1 MAALLA
7 LAGCAV
13 PPPVAAP
20 ARPDPGFQQVIAMA
34 AAQVK
39 RCYRT
44 PLGMRHAGRAIA
56 VTLGVRYAPDGTLA
70 APPAL
75 VAERGVTPD
84 NAVYARP
91 LAEAA
96 AAAVVQCSPLRL
108 PPEYY
113 RGGWEAFELT
123 FAFGA
128 VA

>member
-1 MAALLA
+1 
-7 LAGCAV
+7 
-13 PPPVAAP
+13 
-20 ARPDPGFQQVIAMA
+20 MA

-44 PLGMRHAGRAIA
+44 PPRMRHAGRSIA
-56 VTLGVRYAPDGTLA
+56 VTLGVHYAPDGTLA
-70 APPAL
+70 APPVL
-75 VAERGVTPD
+75 VAERGVTPE
-84 NAVYARP
+84 NAVYAGP

-96 AAAVVQCSPLRL
+96 AAAVVQCAPIRL

-113 RGGWEAFELT
+113 RGGWEAFEST